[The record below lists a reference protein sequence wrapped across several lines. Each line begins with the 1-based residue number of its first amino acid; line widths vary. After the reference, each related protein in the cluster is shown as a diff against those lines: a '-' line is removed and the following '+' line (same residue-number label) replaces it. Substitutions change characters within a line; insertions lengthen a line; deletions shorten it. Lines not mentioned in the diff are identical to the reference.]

1 METQRH
7 LGMRVR
13 ILSQTI
19 HTAIDRKLTAL
30 GLTGQQSFVLRFL
43 SEHTGEPVYARDIEK
58 RFNLTHP
65 TVSGILQRLESKGFI
80 SILPDP
86 DDRRCHRIAL
96 TDKGRRCQQDIQ
108 AHIDAMERAMT
119 NGMTDAEQAQLHDL
133 LARLTDNLTELRRRG
148 DAL

>member
-1 METQRH
+1 MDNLTIGQQ
-7 LGMRVR
+7 MR
-13 ILSQTI
+13 IAHQAI
-19 HTAIDRKLTAL
+19 HQHIDRKLSAL
-30 GLTGQQSFVLRFL
+30 ELTGIQSFVLRCL
-43 SEHTGEPVYARDIEK
+43 SERSGEVVYPRDIEK
-58 RFNLTHP
+58 QFHLTHP

-96 TDKGRRCQQDIQ
+96 TDKGLRCQQDIQ
-108 AHIDAMERAMT
+108 AHIDAMEQAMT
-119 NGMTDAEQAQLHDL
+119 SGMTDAEQAQLHDL